1 MDMASFKEI
10 SEVFFERT
18 HMSTTLLYQSFGIRG
33 YQQTRIEFVGGLT
46 QFHVQPNEKSIC
58 CPSCGSGNVIRRGV
72 KERKFRG
79 SPIGLKRTTIVA
91 TLPRVQCRDC
101 GDVRQIKIGFADER
115 RSYTK
120 AWAKYAL
127 QLTRSMTIKDVADL
141 LGVTWDVIKEIKKD
155 DLRRRFANPSLKDVR
170 RIAIDE
176 ICIGKG
182 HRYVT
187 LVMNLDTGAII
198 FVGDGKSGESLV
210 PFWKRL
216 GRRRHRIEAV
226 AMDMSSAYISAVRGT
241 LPHADIVFDRFHVV
255 KLMNEKLTTLRRQV
269 HHAATADEKSV
280 LKGSRW
286 LLLKNPENLSDD
298 RDEQAHLAAALEL
311 NEPLAQ
317 GYYLKEELR
326 LFWEHTFRWPAKLFL
341 WSWCR
346 RALATG
352 LAPLKAMAKTLTRLE
367 EGLLN
372 YFDHKITSGPM
383 EGTNNKI
390 KTVQRQSYG
399 IRDREYFDL
408 ILYSLHEKKYA
419 LVG

>member
-1 MDMASFKEI
+1 M
-10 SEVFFERT
+10 
-18 HMSTTLLYQSFGIRG
+18 
-33 YQQTRIEFVGGLT
+33 
-46 QFHVQPNEKSIC
+46 
-58 CPSCGSGNVIRRGV
+58 
-72 KERKFRG
+72 
-79 SPIGLKRTTIVA
+79 KRTVIIA
-91 TLPRVQCRDC
+91 DLPRVQCHDC
-101 GDVRQIKIGFADER
+101 GVVRQIKVGFADER

-120 AWAKYAL
+120 QWAKYAL

-141 LGVTWDVIKEIKKD
+141 LGVSWDVVKEIKKD
-155 DLRRRFANPSLKDVR
+155 DLRRRFANPCLKDVR

-198 FVGDGKSGESLV
+198 FVGDGKSADSLV

-226 AMDMSSAYISAVRGT
+226 AMDMSSAYISAVRGN
-241 LPHADIVFDRFHVV
+241 LPRADIVFDRFHVV

-269 HHAATADEKSV
+269 HREATGEQKSV

-286 LLLKNPENLSDD
+286 LLLKNPENLSGH
-298 RDEQAHLAAALEL
+298 RDEEAQLAAALKL
-311 NEPLAQ
+311 NEPLAK

-326 LFWEHTFRWPAKLFL
+326 LLWEHTFRWPAQLFL
-341 WSWCR
+341 RSWCQ
-346 RALATG
+346 RAMATG
-352 LAPLKAMAKTLTRLE
+352 LSPLKTMAKTLTRLE
-367 EGLLN
+367 DGLLS
-372 YFDHKITSGPM
+372 YLEHRISSGPM

-408 ILYSLHEKKYA
+408 TLYSLHEKKYA

>member
-1 MDMASFKEI
+1 M
-10 SEVFFERT
+10 
-18 HMSTTLLYQSFGIRG
+18 
-33 YQQTRIEFVGGLT
+33 
-46 QFHVQPNEKSIC
+46 C
-58 CPSCGSGNVIRRGV
+58 CASCGSDNVIRRGV
-72 KERKFRG
+72 KQREFRA
-79 SPIGLKRTTIVA
+79 SPIGLKRTVIVA
-91 TLPRVQCRDC
+91 TLPRVKCRDY
-101 GDVRQIKIGFADER
+101 GSLRQINVGFSSPR

-120 AWAKYAL
+120 GWAKYAL

-141 LGVTWDVIKEIKKD
+141 LGVTWDVIKEIKKG

-176 ICIGKG
+176 ISIGKG

-198 FVGDGKSGESLV
+198 FVGDGKSAESLV

-226 AMDMSSAYISAVRGT
+226 AMDMSSAYISAVRGN
-241 LPHADIVFDRFHVV
+241 LPKADIVFDRFHVV
-255 KLMNEKLTTLRRQV
+255 KLMNEKLTTLRRQLHRQASV
-269 HHAATADEKSV
+269 DDKAV

-286 LLLKNPENLSDD
+286 LLLKNPENLSEK
-298 RDEQAHLAAALEL
+298 RDEAAHLDAALKL
-311 NEPLAQ
+311 NEPLAK

-326 LFWEHTFRWPAKLFL
+326 LFWKETFRWPTQLFL
-341 WSWCR
+341 RSWCN
-346 RALATG
+346 RAIAAG
-352 LAPLKAMAKTLTRLE
+352 LPPLKTMAKTLTRLE
-367 EGLLN
+367 DGLLSC
-372 YFDHKITSGPM
+372 FDHRISSGPI

-399 IRDREYFDL
+399 IRDREYIEL
-408 ILYSLHEKKYA
+408 LLYSLHETKYA

>member
-1 MDMASFKEI
+1 
-10 SEVFFERT
+10 
-18 HMSTTLLYQSFGIRG
+18 MSTTLLYQSFGIRG
-33 YQQTRIEFVGGLT
+33 YQQTRIEFAEGVT
-46 QFHVQPNEKSIC
+46 RFHVQPSEKSIC
-58 CPSCGSGNVIRRGV
+58 CSSCDSDKVIRRGF
-72 KERKFRG
+72 KQREFRA
-79 SPIGLKRTTIVA
+79 SPIGLKRTVIVA
-91 TLPRVQCRDC
+91 NLPRVECRDC
-101 GDVRQIKIGFADER
+101 GVVRQIKIGFADTR
-115 RSYTK
+115 RTYTK
-120 AWAKYAL
+120 NWAKYAL

-141 LGVTWDVIKEIKKD
+141 LGITWDVIKEIKKT
-155 DLRRRFANPSLKDVR
+155 DLRRRFANPSLKDIR

-187 LVMNLDTGAII
+187 LVMDLDSGAIV
-198 FVGDGKSGESLV
+198 FVGDGKSAESLA

-226 AMDMSSAYISAVRGT
+226 AMDMSSAYISAVSGN
-241 LPHADIVFDRFHVV
+241 LPKADIVFDRFHVV
-255 KLMNEKLTTLRRQV
+255 KLMNEKLTSLRRQLFRE
-269 HHAATADEKSV
+269 ATDDEKSV

-286 LLLKNPENLSDD
+286 LLLKNPENLSEQ
-298 RDEQAHLAAALEL
+298 RDEQAHLAAALEI
-311 NEPLAQ
+311 NEPLAT

-326 LFWEHTFRWPAKLFL
+326 LFWENTFRWPAQLFL
-341 WSWCR
+341 RSWCK
-346 RALATG
+346 RAIATELG
-352 LAPLKAMAKTLTRLE
+352 PLKTMAKTLTRLE

-372 YFDHKITSGPM
+372 YFKHRISSGPM

-408 ILYSLHEKKYA
+408 TLYSLHQTKYA

>member
-1 MDMASFKEI
+1 
-10 SEVFFERT
+10 
-18 HMSTTLLYQSFGIRG
+18 MSTTLLYQSFGIRG
-33 YQQTRIEFVGGLT
+33 YRQTRIDFTGGVT
-46 QFHVQPNEKSIC
+46 RFHVQPSEKAIC
-58 CPSCGSGNVIRRGV
+58 CPECGSRNVIRRGL
-72 KERKFRG
+72 KQREFRA
-79 SPIGLKRTTIVA
+79 SPIGSKQTVVVA
-91 TLPRVQCRDC
+91 ALPRVQCHDC
-101 GDVRQIKIGFADER
+101 GTTRQIKIDFADAR

-120 AWAKYAL
+120 GWAKYAL

-141 LGVTWDVIKEIKKD
+141 LSVTWDVIKEIKKK
-155 DLRRRFANPSLKDVR
+155 DLQQRFANPSLKDVR

-187 LVMNLDTGAII
+187 LVMDLDSGAII
-198 FVGDGKSGESLV
+198 FVGEGKSADSLA

-226 AMDMSSAYISAVRGT
+226 AMDMSSAYILAVRGN
-241 LPHADIVFDRFHVV
+241 LPKADIVFDRFHVV
-255 KLMNEKLTTLRRQV
+255 KLMNEKLTTLRRQLFQR
-269 HHAATADEKSV
+269 ATADEKSV

-286 LLLKNPENLSDD
+286 LLLKNPENLRED
-298 RDEQAHLAAALEL
+298 RNEEAHLAAALEL

-317 GYYLKEELR
+317 AYYLKEELR
-326 LFWEHTFRWPAKLFL
+326 MFWEHTFRWPAQLFL
-341 WSWCR
+341 QSWCE
-346 RALATG
+346 RAIATG
-352 LAPLKAMAKTLTRLE
+352 LKPLRTMAKTLMRLE

-372 YFDHKITSGPM
+372 YFKHRISSGPM

-399 IRDREYFDL
+399 IRDREYFEL
-408 ILYSLHEKKYA
+408 TLYSLHQTKYA

>member
-1 MDMASFKEI
+1 MAFFKEI

-33 YQQTRIEFVGGLT
+33 YQQTRIEFVGGVT
-46 QFHVQPNEKSIC
+46 QFHVQPNERSIC
-58 CPSCGSGNVIRRGV
+58 CPTCGSGNVIRRGV
-72 KERKFRG
+72 KVREFRA
-79 SPIGLKRTTIVA
+79 SPIGLKRTVIIA
-91 TLPRVQCRDC
+91 ALPRVQCHDC
-101 GDVRQIKIGFADER
+101 GVVRQIKVGFANER

-120 AWAKYAL
+120 HWADCAL
-127 QLTRSMTIKDVADL
+127 QLTRTMTIKDVADL
-141 LGVTWDVIKEIKKD
+141 LGVSWDVIKEIKKD
-155 DLRRRFANPSLKDVR
+155 DLRRRFSNPSLKNVR
-170 RIAIDE
+170 RISIDE

-198 FVGDGKSGESLV
+198 FVGDGKSADSLV

-226 AMDMSSAYISAVRGT
+226 AMDMSSAYISAVRGN
-241 LPHADIVFDRFHVV
+241 LSCADIVFDRFHVV
-255 KLMNEKLTTLRRQV
+255 KLMNEKLTVLRRQV
-269 HHAATADEKSV
+269 HREATAEEKSV

-286 LLLKNPENLSDD
+286 LLLKNPENLSED
-298 RDEQAHLAAALEL
+298 RDEAAQLAAALKL
-311 NEPLAQ
+311 NEPLAM

-326 LFWEHTFRWPAKLFL
+326 LFWGHTFRWPAQLFL
-341 WSWCR
+341 RSWCE
-346 RALATG
+346 RAIATG
-352 LAPLKAMAKTLTRLE
+352 LTPLKTMAKTLTRLE
-367 EGLLN
+367 DGLLS
-372 YFDHKITSGPM
+372 YFDHRISSGPM

-399 IRDREYFDL
+399 IRDREYFEL
-408 ILYSLHEKKYA
+408 TLYSLHQKKYA

>member
-1 MDMASFKEI
+1 
-10 SEVFFERT
+10 
-18 HMSTTLLYQSFGIRG
+18 MSTTLLYHSFGIRG
-33 YQQTRIEFVGGLT
+33 YQQTRIEPIGGVT
-46 QFHVQPNEKSIC
+46 RFHVHPNEKSIC
-58 CPSCGSGNVIRRGV
+58 CSLCSSHNVIRRGV
-72 KERKFRG
+72 KQREFRS
-79 SPIGLKRTTIVA
+79 SPIGLKQTVIVA

-101 GDVRQIKIGFADER
+101 GVVRQIKVGFADPR

-120 AWAKYAL
+120 GWSNYAL
-127 QLTRSMTIKDVADL
+127 QLTRSMTIKDVADVL
-141 LGVTWDVIKEIKKD
+141 CVTWDVIKEIKKD

-187 LVMNLDTGAII
+187 LVMDLDSGAIV
-198 FVGDGKSGESLV
+198 FVGDGKSAESLV

-226 AMDMSSAYISAVRGT
+226 AMDMSSAYISAVQGN
-241 LPHADIVFDRFHVV
+241 LPKADIVFDRFHVV
-255 KLMNEKLTTLRRQV
+255 KLMNEKLTTLRRELYRE
-269 HHAATADEKSV
+269 ATADEKLV

-286 LLLKNPENLSDD
+286 LLLKNPENLNED
-298 RDEQAHLAAALEL
+298 RDEEAHLAEALAL
-311 NEPLAQ
+311 NQPLAK

-326 LFWEHTFRWPAKLFL
+326 LFWDQTFRWPAQLFL
-341 WSWCR
+341 RSWCR
-346 RALATG
+346 RAIATG
-352 LAPLKAMAKTLTRLE
+352 LSPLKTMAKTLTRLE

-372 YFDHKITSGPM
+372 YFDHRITSGPM

-390 KTVQRQSYG
+390 KTLQRQSYG
-399 IRDREYFDL
+399 IRDREYFEL
-408 ILYSLHEKKYA
+408 LLYSLHQKKYA

>member
-1 MDMASFKEI
+1 MPSFKEI
-10 SEVFFERT
+10 SHVDFERT

-33 YQQTRIEFVGGLT
+33 YQQIRIEFNAGVT
-46 QFHVQPNEKSIC
+46 RFHVAPDEKSIC
-58 CPSCGSGNVIRRGV
+58 CPSCGSNNVIRRGV
-72 KERKFRG
+72 KQREFRA
-79 SPIGLKRTTIVA
+79 SPIGLKQTVVVA

-101 GDVRQIKIGFADER
+101 GVVRQIQVRFADAR

-120 AWAKYAL
+120 DWAKYAL

-141 LGVTWDVIKEIKKD
+141 LRVTWDVIKEIKKN
-155 DLRRRFANPSLKDVR
+155 DLRRRFANPSLKDVQ

-187 LVMNLDTGAII
+187 LVMNLDSGAII
-198 FVGDGKSGESLV
+198 YVGDGKSAESLV

-226 AMDMSSAYISAVRGT
+226 AMDMSSAYISAVRGN
-241 LPHADIVFDRFHVV
+241 LPKADIVFDRFHVV
-255 KLMNEKLTTLRRQV
+255 KLMNEKLTTLRRQLYRE
-269 HHAATADEKSV
+269 ATVDEKSV

-286 LLLKNPENLSDD
+286 LLLKNPENLSED
-298 RDEQAHLAAALEL
+298 RDEKAHLAAALEL
-311 NEPLAQ
+311 NEPLAM

-326 LFWEHTFRWPAKLFL
+326 LFWAETFRWPAQLFL
-341 WSWCR
+341 RSWCQ
-346 RALATG
+346 RAIATG
-352 LAPLKAMAKTLTRLE
+352 LSPLKTMAKTLTRLE
-367 EGLLN
+367 HGLLS
-372 YFDHKITSGPM
+372 YFDHRISSGPM

-399 IRDREYFDL
+399 IRDREYFEL
-408 ILYSLHEKKYA
+408 LLYSLHQTKYA